1 MKSKKVVFFIGLFA
15 LVGGAYL
22 AYQNFN
28 TNDQSQQTLQNVLV
42 SRGDI
47 ENVVTATGKLQPRDY
62 VDVGAQVSGQLKYLH
77 VDVGDRVKKG
87 ELLAEIDVTLFM
99 PKVDATRAQL
109 RYQNASL
116 LDKKAQL
123 ELAHIQY
130 ERQKNMYEHKAT
142 SLEALQNAE
151 ISFKSA
157 QAHVAMLEAQIEQT
171 SSSLRAEEA
180 NLEFTRIYAPMDGTV
195 VSLSS
200 KQGQTLNANQQA
212 PTILR
217 IADLSVMTVE
227 AEVSEADVMRLKD
240 QMEVYFKT
248 LGREKKWFSKLRKVE
263 PTPTIINNVVL
274 YNALFDVDN
283 KTQELMS
290 EMTAQVFFVL
300 AKAEDVL
307 LLPVSA
313 LVREHPKAKVAKVEV
328 LLADGSRETRDV
340 ELGVSNRVMVAI
352 RSGLKEGEKV
362 IIPEKKKS
370 KNERLRMPRM
380 M

>member
-1 MKSKKVVFFIGLFA
+1 MKKKRILLFLGLFA

-22 AYQNFN
+22 VYSILNKDGQA
-28 TNDQSQQTLQNVLV
+28 QQDLQTTLAT
-42 SRGDI
+42 RGDI

-77 VDVGDRVKKG
+77 VDVGDTVKKG
-87 ELLAEIDVTLFM
+87 DLLAEIDVTLFM

-109 RYQNASL
+109 RYQEASL
-116 LDKKAQL
+116 LDKKAQF
-123 ELAHIQY
+123 ELARIQY
-130 ERQKNMYEHKAT
+130 ERQKNMYAHKAT

-151 ISFKSA
+151 ISLKSA

-217 IADLSVMTVE
+217 IADLSVMTIK
-227 AEVSEADVMRLKD
+227 AEVSEADVMRLED

-248 LGREKKWFSKLRKVE
+248 LGREKKWFSTLHKVE
-263 PTPTIINNVVL
+263 PTPTITNNVVL

-283 KTQELMS
+283 KKDELMS

-300 AKAEDVL
+300 ARANDVVL
-307 LLPVSA
+307 LPLNTIH
-313 LVREHPKAKVAKVEV
+313 RENPRAKKGSVE
-328 LLADGSRETRDV
+328 LLLEDGSRQVRDV
-340 ELGVSNRVMVAI
+340 ELGVSNRVMVEI
-352 RSGLKEGEKV
+352 RSGLNEGDKV
-362 IIPEKKKS
+362 LVPQKKKS
-370 KNERLRMPRM
+370 NNQRVRMPRIM
-380 M
+380 